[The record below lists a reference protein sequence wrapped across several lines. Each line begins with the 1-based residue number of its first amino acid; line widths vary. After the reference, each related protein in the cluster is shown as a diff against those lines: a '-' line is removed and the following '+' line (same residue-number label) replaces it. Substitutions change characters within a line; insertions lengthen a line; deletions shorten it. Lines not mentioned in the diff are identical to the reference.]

1 MNVTEQSIREV
12 VEAVVKSIDLESL
25 AASVS
30 AAGPAAVSSDGI
42 YGDINSAVEAAKQAQ
57 EVLVSKPL
65 ELRGKIISAMRE
77 VSLSHLEELSRLAV
91 EETGMGNVPDKIEK
105 NRVAAEMTPG
115 IEDITALSFRDERGM
130 TVSYSAPYGVIG
142 AIAPSTNPTETIIN
156 NCIGM
161 IAAGNSVVFNPH
173 PAAKEVSKRTISL
186 LNSAIIG
193 AGGPAGLICTV
204 AEPTIQTAQT
214 MMNHPV
220 IDLLVV
226 TGGPAVVEE
235 ALKSRKKII
244 AAGPGNPPVV
254 VDETADITKAAQDI
268 VTGAGLDNN
277 IVCICEKE
285 ILAVSSIAD
294 RLKTEMGARGAFELN
309 KEQTAKVM
317 DLIFLQE
324 TAVSGSAS
332 AGSAVS
338 SGTSA
343 GAAVNPAA
351 STSEALKYER
361 PRNKKFVGKD
371 ASYIAKAA
379 GIDVPAGTKI
389 LLCEVDR
396 YHPLVWSEQ
405 LMPVI
410 PLVRLSTADEAID
423 LASRCEGGN
432 HHTAVMHSLNV
443 ERLSKMERLLNCS
456 LFVKNG
462 ASCNGL
468 GYGGPGFTSFTIAS
482 PTGDGFT
489 SARTFTRAKRTTL
502 IEKKV

>member
-1 MNVTEQSIREV
+1 MNVTEQSIRQV
-12 VEAVVKSIDLESL
+12 VESVVKSIDLEKL

-30 AAGPAAVSSDGI
+30 VAGAAAVVGDGI
-42 YGDINSAVEAAKQAQ
+42 YMDINSAVEAAKQAQ
-57 EVLVSKPL
+57 KLLVSKPL
-65 ELRGKIISAMRE
+65 ELRGKIVSAMRE
-77 VSLSHLEELSRLAV
+77 ASLSHLEEISRLAV
-91 EETGMGNVPDKIEK
+91 EETGMGNIPDKIVK
-105 NRVAAEMTPG
+105 NKLAAEMTPG
-115 IEDITALSFRDERGM
+115 IEDLKAVSFRDERGM
-130 TVSYSAPYGVIG
+130 TLTYSAPYGVIG

-173 PAAKEVSKRTISL
+173 PAAKEVSKRTISI
-186 LNSAIIG
+186 LNSAIIN

-204 AEPTIQTAQT
+204 SNPTIQSAQE
-214 MMNHPV
+214 MMNHPAV
-220 IDLLVV
+220 DLLVV

-254 VDETADITKAAQDI
+254 VDETADIPKAAQDI
-268 VTGAGLDNN
+268 VNGAGLDNN
-277 IVCICEKE
+277 IICTCEKE

-294 RLKTEMGARGAFELN
+294 RLKAEMQTKGAFELN
-309 KEQTAKVM
+309 KEQTLKVTE
-317 DLIFLQE
+317 LIFAAE
-324 TAVSGSAS
+324 PGGTAVSPVGSTTE
-332 AGSAVS
+332 
-338 SGTSA
+338 TSR
-343 GAAVNPAA
+343 
-351 STSEALKYER
+351 YEK

-371 ASYIAKAA
+371 ASFIAKAA

-389 LLCEVDR
+389 LLCEVDG

-423 LASRCEGGN
+423 LASRCESGN
-432 HHTAVMHSLNV
+432 HHTAGMHSLNV

-462 ASCNGL
+462 SFYNGL
-468 GYGGPGFTSFTIAS
+468 GYDSPGFTSFTIAS

-489 SARTFTRAKRTTL
+489 SARTFTREKRTTL

>member
-12 VEAVVKSIDLESL
+12 VEAVVKSIDLEKL

-30 AAGPAAVSSDGI
+30 VSGPPAFAGSVAVSGDGI
-42 YGDINSAVEAAKQAQ
+42 YENMDTAVEAAKQAQ
-57 EVLVSKPL
+57 RVLVSKPL

-77 VSLSHLEELSRLAV
+77 ASLSHLEEISRLAV
-91 EETGMGNVPDKIEK
+91 EETGMGNVQDKIVK

-115 IEDITALSFRDERGM
+115 TEDLKAFSFRDERGM
-130 TVSYSAPYGVIG
+130 TLTYSAPYGVIG

-173 PAAKEVSKRTISL
+173 PAAKEVSKRTIAI

-193 AGGPAGLICTV
+193 AGGPASLICTV
-204 AEPTIQTAQT
+204 TEPTIQSAQKL
-214 MMNHPV
+214 MNHPV

-254 VDETADITKAAQDI
+254 VDETADIPKAAQDI

-294 RLKTEMGARGAFELN
+294 RLKAEMRARGAFELN

-317 DLIFLQE
+317 DLIFTGE
-324 TAVSGSAS
+324 AAASGSTEAS
-332 AGSAVS
+332 
-338 SGTSA
+338 
-343 GAAVNPAA
+343 
-351 STSEALKYER
+351 KYER

-371 ASYIAKAA
+371 ASFIAKAA

-389 LLCEVDR
+389 LLCEVDK

-432 HHTAVMHSLNV
+432 HHTAVMHSRNI
-443 ERLSKMERLLNCS
+443 ERLSRMERLLNCS
-456 LFVKNG
+456 LFVENG

-489 SARTFTRAKRTTL
+489 SARTFTREKRTTL
-502 IEKKV
+502 IEKKG